1 MSEEKDIIN
10 DPDKDYRKQYAS
22 GVVAVLEKFA
32 AKHNMFIGKKEW
44 VRHDTWTRLNETHK
58 VDCLYLDAIVFTG
71 LISKINN
78 LEYVIVYDSNVSN
91 LKFGLVIPEFRKTYA
106 DAPKWGI
113 ALYQS
118 GDDGTHDLMF
128 GNEYRGFYKERS
140 GISDK
145 YNDFRRLV
153 ETCYSRA
160 DSVEMEALELV
171 VEAFRH
177 VEEKHVRRMKNED
190 SLAKK
195 EQRLKESESKHQTI
209 LELIKD
215 KLGDVDI
222 TQSGPTFYP
231 RSPYPI
237 CVRLRI
243 SSSTFSELIACQISY
258 TAKRDTFYLYMSG
271 EPTGVLGSE
280 SSVWELE
287 GDLNRIVEAI
297 RYAIEFCRVYS
308 EASDKIVALRKQYSM
323 EDACCKG
330 EDED

>member
-1 MSEEKDIIN
+1 MNDNEAIIE
-10 DPDKDYRKQYAS
+10 PDKDCRKQYAS

-44 VRHDTWTRLNETHK
+44 VRHDTWTDLNGIHK

-78 LEYVIVYDSNVSN
+78 LEYVIIYDSNVSK
-91 LKFGLVIPEFRKTYA
+91 LEFGLVIPEFRKTYA

-128 GNEYRGFYKERS
+128 GKEYRGFFKERS
-140 GISDK
+140 EISNQ

-153 ETCYSRA
+153 ETSYSCA
-160 DSVEMEALELV
+160 GNVEMEALELV
-171 VEAFRH
+171 MEAFRH

-209 LELIKD
+209 LDVIKD
-215 KLGDVDI
+215 KFGDVDI
-222 TQSGPTFYP
+222 TQSSPTFYP

-237 CVRLRI
+237 CVRICI
-243 SSSTFSELIACQISY
+243 SSSTFSELIVSHISY
-258 TAKRDTFYLYMSG
+258 TAKRDTFHLYMRA
-271 EPTGVLGSE
+271 EPTAVLGSE
-280 SSVWELE
+280 SSVWELD

-323 EDACCKG
+323 EGACCKG

>member
-1 MSEEKDIIN
+1 MDNNEAIIE
-10 DPDKDYRKQYAS
+10 PDKDYRKQYAS

-44 VRHDTWTRLNETHK
+44 VRHDTWTGLNETHK

-78 LEYVIVYDSNVSN
+78 LEYVIIYDSNVSN
-91 LKFGLVIPEFRKTYA
+91 LKFGLVIPEFRTTYA

-140 GISDK
+140 EISDK

-153 ETCYSRA
+153 ETNYSCA

-171 VEAFRH
+171 MEAFRH
-177 VEEKHVRRMKNED
+177 VEEKHVRRMKNEE

-231 RSPYPI
+231 RSPCPI

-243 SSSTFSELIACQISY
+243 SSSTFSELIVCQISY
-258 TAKRDTFYLYMSG
+258 TAKRDTFYLYMRG
-271 EPTGVLGSE
+271 EPTAVLGSE

-297 RYAIEFCRVYS
+297 RYAIEFCHVYS
-308 EASDKIVALRKQYSM
+308 EASDKIVELRKQYSM